1 MASRHATAQTVN
13 TSEGDQRTPGAIA
26 PGWMDHQLES
36 ELVLPEQ
43 FFGGARIDASISPE
57 KRFILAVL
65 EQAVRDFCREVTAT
79 DPRRRREFDE
89 VEAWFASEEIEW
101 PCSFLN
107 VCDTLELDASWLRSR
122 LWTLRDRQRARPDD
136 PPSRIPA
143 FRRRTGTPRRS
154 CREESRVC
162 EAA

>member
-1 MASRHATAQTVN
+1 MAFRHATAQRDN
-13 TSEGDQRTPGAIA
+13 GSDANQQTPGAIA
-26 PGWMDHQLES
+26 LGWMDQQLES
-36 ELVLPEQ
+36 DLVLPEQ
-43 FFGGARIDASISPE
+43 FFGGARLDASISPE
-57 KRFILAVL
+57 KRFMLAVL

-89 VEAWFASEEIEW
+89 VEGWFASEETEW
-101 PCSFLN
+101 PCSYLN
-107 VCDTLELDASWLRSR
+107 VCDTLDLDASWLRSR

-136 PPSRIPA
+136 PTSRIRA

-154 CREESRVC
+154 SGDGGRVC